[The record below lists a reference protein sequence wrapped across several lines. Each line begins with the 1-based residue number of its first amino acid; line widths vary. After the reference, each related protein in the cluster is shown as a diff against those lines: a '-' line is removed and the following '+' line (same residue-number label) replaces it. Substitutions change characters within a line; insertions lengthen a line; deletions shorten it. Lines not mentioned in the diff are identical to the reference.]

1 MKSAD
6 ILSSIHSLHLSDI
19 KNKQH
24 SSYFFHTPDYSLLI
38 MRFFFLE
45 NDGLAGSSIPY
56 LILNNTLYI
65 YNRDSDTFDVFER
78 LHDEIYSSIYLE
90 LKKSE
95 ALIVKYIEEVDNLED
110 QLYMRK
116 LSPIFLDVW
125 FDLKKDIT
133 RMERMLERAYEA
145 IEDYMEIYA
154 QEEGFPTNGFNNIM
168 EHIQRNQRVA
178 ALNST
183 KLDTLYSY
191 YNSLKSDKMNSNIY
205 ALTILSGIFL
215 PLNLIVGFF
224 GINTEG
230 LFFTGNPSGTMYVVY
245 ILVSVFIVFVALFPI
260 VAILERYIL
269 RKLLG
274 KFNLYNKLV
283 DNIKNISLFNN
294 KV

>member
-24 SSYFFHTPDYSLLI
+24 SSYFFHTPEYSLLI

-45 NDGLAGSSIPY
+45 DDGLSGVSTPY
-56 LILNNTLYI
+56 LIHNDSLYI
-65 YNRDSDTFDVFER
+65 YDR
-78 LHDEIYSSIYLE
+78 LHDSFDLYEKLHEDIHNSIHNE

-95 ALIVKYIEEVDNLED
+95 VLVLKYIQEVDNLED

-145 IEDYMEIYA
+145 IEDYMEVYA
-154 QEEGFPTNGFNNIM
+154 SKEGFPHNGFNNIM

-183 KLDTLYSY
+183 KLDTLYNY

-230 LFFTGNPSGTMYVVY
+230 LFFSGDPSGTMYVVY
-245 ILVSVFIVFVALFPI
+245 ILVSVFIVFVALFPLM
-260 VAILERYIL
+260 AILERYIL

-283 DNIKNISLFNN
+283 DNIKNISLFSH
-294 KV
+294 KP